1 MAVVNSIKRDRSS
14 QTTTF
19 TVTNWNA
26 DTDMDADTETLGVV
40 ADTLGT
46 LIRELA
52 RQGIINA
59 DISAP
64 A

>member
-14 QTTTF
+14 QTNTF
-19 TVTNWNA
+19 TITNFVERIA
-26 DTDMDADTETLGVV
+26 LDANTATLGDTS
-40 ADTLGT
+40 DTLAT

-59 DISAP
+59 DVTA
-64 A
+64 

>member
-14 QTTTF
+14 QTAKF
-19 TVTNWNA
+19 VVTNFA
-26 DTDMDADTETLGVV
+26 QDLDMDANTATLGVV
-40 ADTLGT
+40 ADTLAT

-59 DISAP
+59 DLTT
-64 A
+64 

>member
-14 QTTTF
+14 QTVTF
-19 TVTNWNA
+19 TITDFVA
-26 DTDMDADTETLGVV
+26 DTDISANDTVDKV
-40 ADTLGT
+40 ADMLAT

-59 DISAP
+59 DLTA
-64 A
+64 

>member
-14 QTTTF
+14 QTAKF
-19 TVTNWNA
+19 TITNFVEDFDISAN
-26 DTDMDADTETLGVV
+26 DTVDKV
-40 ADTLGT
+40 ADMLAT

-59 DISAP
+59 DLTA
-64 A
+64 

>member
-14 QTTTF
+14 QTAKF
-19 TVTNWNA
+19 VVTNFA
-26 DTDMDADTETLGVV
+26 EDLDMDANTATLGVV
-40 ADTLGT
+40 ADTLAT

-59 DISAP
+59 DLTA
-64 A
+64 

>member
-14 QTTTF
+14 QTNKFTITTF
-19 TVTNWNA
+19 AEDFDYDCNTA
-26 DTDMDADTETLGVV
+26 DAAVLS
-40 ADTLGT
+40 DTLAT

-59 DISAP
+59 DLTA
-64 A
+64 

>member
-14 QTTTF
+14 QTAKF
-19 TVTNWNA
+19 IVTNFA
-26 DTDMDADTETLGVV
+26 QDLDMDANTATLGVV
-40 ADTLGT
+40 ADTLAT

-59 DISAP
+59 NLTA
-64 A
+64 